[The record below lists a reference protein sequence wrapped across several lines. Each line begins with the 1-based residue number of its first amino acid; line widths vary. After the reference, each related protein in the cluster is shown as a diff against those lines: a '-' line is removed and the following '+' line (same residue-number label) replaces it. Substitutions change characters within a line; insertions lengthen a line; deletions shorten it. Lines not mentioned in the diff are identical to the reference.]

1 MTFIYE
7 GKNYNY
13 EFKYDDYSHEFVYE
27 KMAEIIYEQSGKET
41 ENIIFEK
48 DTVNKIYQCKLD
60 KKLKNALEI
69 ISKDMQEYK
78 LWDKVCNQKF
88 KSSNRKYGM
97 M

>member
-69 ISKDMQEYK
+69 ISKDNILIYTLATENFELLK
-78 LWDKVCNQKF
+78 
-88 KSSNRKYGM
+88 KY
-97 M
+97 